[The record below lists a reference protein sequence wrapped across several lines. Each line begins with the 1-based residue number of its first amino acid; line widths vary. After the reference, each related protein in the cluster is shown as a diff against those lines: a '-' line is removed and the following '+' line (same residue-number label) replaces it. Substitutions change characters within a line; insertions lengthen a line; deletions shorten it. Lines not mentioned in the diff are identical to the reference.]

1 MKAIRVECRQ
11 NMVNYRKPITTIIK
25 ETYPLPPYS
34 TLLGMIHYACDYKKL
49 HPMRLSIQG
58 ESFGT
63 TSDLYTRYSF
73 TSGKKE
79 NDRLNNYYCI
89 VNDECGVYRGI
100 ANTELLCK
108 IEMVFHIIPQEEDF
122 EHVFQSLKY
131 PRTFLALGRHEDVLD
146 ITCVEE
152 VELTAM
158 EEDMISQY
166 DMYIPVELGIDTG
179 NIITPI
185 YQLHYQYYIDKK
197 GIRRWNGNNGQV
209 KAYHFPKGKF
219 VEENDNLYVD
229 EKYQTIVAL
238 TK

>member
-34 TLLGMIHYACDYKKL
+34 TLLGMIHYACDYKEL

-63 TSDLYTRYSF
+63 TSDLYTKYSF
-73 TSGKKE
+73 TPGGKYE
-79 NDRLNNYYCI
+79 ADRHQLIADGKYGI
-89 VNDECGVYRGI
+89 FKGI

-131 PRTFLALGRHEDVLD
+131 PRTFLALGRHEDILD

-166 DMYIPVELGIDTG
+166 DMYIPVELGINTG

-197 GIRRWNGNNGQV
+197 GIRRWNGDNGQV

-219 VEENDNLYVD
+219 IEENDNLYID